1 MLASRREK
9 EEAMNDAPDEN
20 LDREGTFS
28 HDIPDEELEAAA
40 SGKSAWL
47 TPSASFDA
55 PCC

>member
-9 EEAMNDAPDEN
+9 EDAMNDASDEN
-20 LDREGTFS
+20 LDREGTLS

-47 TPSASFDA
+47 APSASFDA